1 MLEQSFGCR
10 FFSQLD
16 LASVGCRFFSQ
27 LGLTSEYWA
36 IPITEADRCKT
47 AFSIPRGKFQFRRM
61 PFGLRNAQ
69 ATFQRCM
76 DNVVAE
82 CKKRGATGLDA
93 YIDNVIIST
102 VSFAE
107 HCSTLAILL
116 TVLDD
121 LGMSLRHDKCEFAK
135 SSIGFLGFRL
145 DGQTIK
151 PSLKNIDK
159 IKEFPTPT
167 TRKLLQRFLG
177 LANYNRRFIERYSD
191 LCKPLNK
198 LTSSK
203 VPFVWTL
210 VET

>member
-1 MLEQSFGCR
+1 MQSVDEILEQSFGCR

-16 LASVGCRFFSQ
+16 LASG
-27 LGLTSEYWA
+27 YWA
-36 IPITEADRCKT
+36 IPITEADPEENFGSAECPLGYAMPKL
-47 AFSIPRGKFQFRRM
+47 PFRDVWSV
-61 PFGLRNAQ
+61 
-69 ATFQRCM
+69 

-93 YIDNVIIST
+93 YVDNVIIST

-107 HCSTLAILL
+107 HCNTLAILL

-121 LGMSLRHDKCEFAK
+121 LGMPLRHDKCEFAT

-151 PSLKNIDK
+151 SSLKNIDK

-177 LANYNRRFIERYSD
+177 LAN
-191 LCKPLNK
+191 
-198 LTSSK
+198 
-203 VPFVWTL
+203 
-210 VET
+210 

>member
-1 MLEQSFGCR
+1 MSG
-10 FFSQLD
+10 
-16 LASVGCRFFSQ
+16 
-27 LGLTSEYWA
+27 YWT

-76 DNVVAE
+76 DNMVAE
-82 CKKRGATGLDA
+82 CKKRGASGLDA
-93 YIDNVIIST
+93 YVDNVIIST

-121 LGMSLRHDKCEFAK
+121 LGTSLRHDKCEFAK
-135 SSIGFLGFRL
+135 SSIGFLGFWL

-151 PSLKNIDK
+151 HSLKNIDK
-159 IKEFPTPT
+159 IREFPTPT
-167 TRKLLQRFLG
+167 KRKFLQRFLG

-198 LTSSK
+198 LTSSE
-203 VPFVWTL
+203 VPFVWTS

>member
-1 MLEQSFGCR
+1 
-10 FFSQLD
+10 
-16 LASVGCRFFSQ
+16 
-27 LGLTSEYWA
+27 
-36 IPITEADRCKT
+36 
-47 AFSIPRGKFQFRRM
+47 M
-61 PFGLRNAQ
+61 PFGLRDAK

-76 DNVVAE
+76 DNMVAE

-93 YIDNVIIST
+93 YVDNVIIST

-121 LGMSLRHDKCEFAK
+121 LGMSLRHDKCEFSK

-151 PSLKNIDK
+151 PSLKNVDK
-159 IKEFPTPT
+159 IREFHTPT
-167 TRKLLQRFLG
+167 TIKFLQRFLG

-191 LCKPLNK
+191 LCKLLNK

-203 VPFVWTL
+203 VPFVWTS

>member
-1 MLEQSFGCR
+1 
-10 FFSQLD
+10 
-16 LASVGCRFFSQ
+16 
-27 LGLTSEYWA
+27 
-36 IPITEADRCKT
+36 
-47 AFSIPRGKFQFRRM
+47 
-61 PFGLRNAQ
+61 
-69 ATFQRCM
+69 M
-76 DNVVAE
+76 DNMVAE
-82 CKKRGATGLDA
+82 CKKRGATGLDV
-93 YIDNVIIST
+93 YVDNVIIST

-121 LGMSLRHDKCEFAK
+121 LGTSLRHDKCEFAK

-151 PSLKNIDK
+151 HSLKNIDK
-159 IKEFPTPT
+159 IREFPTPT
-167 TRKLLQRFLG
+167 TRKFLQRFLG
-177 LANYNRRFIERYSD
+177 LAKYNRRFIERYSD

-203 VPFVWTL
+203 VPFVWTS

>member
-16 LASVGCRFFSQ
+16 LASG
-27 LGLTSEYWA
+27 YWA

-76 DNVVAE
+76 DNAIAE

-93 YIDNVIIST
+93 YVDNVIIST

-121 LGMSLRHDKCEFAK
+121 LGMSLRHDKRDFAK

-159 IKEFPTPT
+159 IEEFPTPT
-167 TRKLLQRFLG
+167 TRKLLQRFLR

-198 LTSSK
+198 LISSK
-203 VPFVWTL
+203 LPFVWTS

>member
-16 LASVGCRFFSQ
+16 LASG
-27 LGLTSEYWA
+27 YWA

-93 YIDNVIIST
+93 YVDNVIIST

-121 LGMSLRHDKCEFAK
+121 LGMSLRHDRCEFVK

-151 PSLKNIDK
+151 PSLNINK
-159 IKEFPTPT
+159 IKEFPTPNM
-167 TRKLLQRFLG
+167 RKLLLRFLG
-177 LANYNRRFIERYSD
+177 LANYNWCFIERYSD

-203 VPFVWTL
+203 VPFAWTS